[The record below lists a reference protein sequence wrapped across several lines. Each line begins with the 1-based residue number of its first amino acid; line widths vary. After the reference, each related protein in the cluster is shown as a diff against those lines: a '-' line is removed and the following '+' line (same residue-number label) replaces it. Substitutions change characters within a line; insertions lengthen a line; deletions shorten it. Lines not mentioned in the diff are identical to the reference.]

1 MKKSISFF
9 CSLALGFLLAGAA
22 LASVNETEG
31 EGGGKGASGLPV
43 PRFASL
49 KSNEVNMR
57 TGPGTR
63 YPIEWVLS
71 RQGLPVEIT
80 AEYDV
85 WRRVRDPDG
94 DEGWVHKNALAG
106 RRTAIVT
113 GGPHDL
119 RDGKADTAAIV
130 AHLGPGVTG
139 QLLSCEKDWC
149 RLRFED
155 VKGWLPKSQ
164 IWGAKTDEVFD

>member
-1 MKKSISFF
+1 MKKPVSFL
-9 CSLALGFLLAGAA
+9 CVLALGLSLAGTA
-22 LASVNETEG
+22 LASLNEPEG
-31 EGGGKGASGLPV
+31 EGSKGASGLPV
-43 PRFASL
+43 PRYASL
-49 KSNEVNMR
+49 KSGEVNMR

-71 RQGLPVEIT
+71 RPGLPVEIT

-94 DEGWVHKNALAG
+94 DEGWVHKNALSG

-119 RDGKADTAAIV
+119 RDGKDENTSVV
-130 AHLGPGVTG
+130 AHLGQGVAG
-139 QLLSCEKDWC
+139 QLLSCEKEWC
-149 RLRFED
+149 RLKFED
-155 VKGWLPKSQ
+155 VKGWLPKTQ
-164 IWGAKTDEVFD
+164 IWGVKTDEIFD